1 VTALAVSSTT
11 ATIAGTLLC
20 VLLLLFVI
28 RQVVLTIM
36 QVRDALKTGDRSI
49 LQSDLQPIIAALV
62 RVLDRIGAR

>member
-1 VTALAVSSTT
+1 MTALAVSSTT